1 MTILTSFSGA
11 EFEVISGPP
20 VADEEQEQVEKFI
33 DFVQEAMQFCI
44 VQSDIQATGCSLRY
58 LSIDVHPFIDMGNLY
73 DLAYI
78 NFDTI
83 LDLPENKKDIV
94 KIQLPVIEEGVV
106 RLVEAAKILGIPSSE
121 PEDAILAFFRI
132 RLRHKQLEESFDFS
146 SIKTVIRGTEESL
159 EKLKKKGLRP
169 SKMGGVVDSPESIKS
184 KVVWG
189 LEEECPPGL
198 PNPSLTLFA

>member
-1 MTILTSFSGA
+1 MTILTSYSEA

-20 VADEEQEQVEKFI
+20 VADEEQQQVEKFI
-33 DFVQEAMQFCI
+33 DIVEEAMQFCM

-73 DLAYI
+73 GLAYI

-94 KIQLPVIEEGVV
+94 KIQLPVLEEGVV
-106 RLVEAAKILGIPSSE
+106 RLSEVARILGVPSYE

-159 EKLKKKGLRP
+159 EKLKKKGLHP
-169 SKMGGVVDSPESIKS
+169 NNMGGVVDSPESIKN
-184 KVVWG
+184 KEVWG
-189 LEEECPPGL
+189 LDDNCPDGL
-198 PNPSLTLFA
+198 PKFFVFD